1 MSCWARNGAE
11 TMYKCNGDT
20 LERFD
25 VNAEALDVFG
35 GGLTCCTRGHPDGDP
50 CDKEAL
56 VLPMLGLFAELY
68 ENRHREGKV
77 ASLSF
82 DDRGGVVSPGST
94 HDDDEESKAGGDGV
108 AETISPASPRPSFT
122 ALEPLPTLAS
132 AARGRPS
139 YATVEPLLERLYPR
153 TFEWSRIDPNGAT
166 VSVEAPLFGDLVDAV
181 MHFADH
187 PQDSAPD
194 VDFAPGTNA
203 RRRNPKAH
211 TSKHGQR
218 GLFSMLKTRAR
229 SVSLST
235 SYTSTSHGSHG
246 SRHSRHASLRSAKTS
261 PSVGRKSFR
270 HGRSG

>member
-1 MSCWARNGAE
+1 
-11 TMYKCNGDT
+11 MY
-20 LERFD
+20 
-25 VNAEALDVFG
+25 
-35 GGLTCCTRGHPDGDP
+35 
-50 CDKEAL
+50 
-56 VLPMLGLFAELY
+56 
-68 ENRHREGKV
+68 
-77 ASLSF
+77 
-82 DDRGGVVSPGST
+82 
-94 HDDDEESKAGGDGV
+94 
-108 AETISPASPRPSFT
+108 
-122 ALEPLPTLAS
+122 
-132 AARGRPS
+132 
-139 YATVEPLLERLYPR
+139 
-153 TFEWSRIDPNGAT
+153 
-166 VSVEAPLFGDLVDAV
+166 
-181 MHFADH
+181 FADH

-246 SRHSRHASLRSAKTS
+246 SRSSRHASLRAAKTS